1 MDSAP
6 GHGPH
11 PTADIHRQYLYKVQ
25 NRVANRDVGACLAN
39 KILGKIEQEFH
50 SHRNIIQPMDDI

>member
-1 MDSAP
+1 MDSASGSEP
-6 GHGPH
+6 Y
-11 PTADIHRQYLYKVQ
+11 PTADIHRQHIHTVQ